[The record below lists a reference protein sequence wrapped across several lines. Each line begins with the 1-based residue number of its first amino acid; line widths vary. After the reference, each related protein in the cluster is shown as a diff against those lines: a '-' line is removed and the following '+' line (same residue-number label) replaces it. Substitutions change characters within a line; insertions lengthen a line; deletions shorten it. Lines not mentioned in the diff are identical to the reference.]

1 MSVFVLDKRK
11 KPLMPCSER
20 RARLLLERGR
30 AVVHRRYPF
39 AIRLKDRVG
48 GETQPVRVKLDPGS
62 KITGIAVVANEG
74 TNHPATVKTLVELA
88 HRGRQISETLT
99 ARRGFRRRRRSANL
113 RYRAARFDN
122 RRKPDGWLPPS
133 LQHRVDTCM
142 SWVER
147 LRRLAPLSGLAVE
160 RVRFDTQVLENP
172 GISGAAYQQGTL
184 LGYEVRE
191 YLLEKHGRH
200 CAYCGAVDV
209 PLNLDHVI
217 PRSRGGSNRAS
228 NLLPACIPCN
238 EEKGASSVEEFLA
251 GRSQV
256 LARIKAALKAPL
268 KDAAAVN
275 ASRQALWEALQDTG
289 LPIEASSG
297 GRTKFNRNRL
307 GVPKSHALDAACVGD
322 VENLTGWQK
331 PALEIKATGRGT
343 YCRTNVNASGFPR
356 GYRTR
361 VKVVN
366 GFQTGD
372 IVRADVAKGKRS
384 GIHLGRVAVRARGSF
399 KVGAVNDINWKYCRV
414 VQRADGY
421 GYGQRPHSPV
431 A

>member
-122 RRKPDGWLPPS
+122 RRKPEGWLPPS

-160 RVRFDTQVLENP
+160 RVRFDTQLLENP

-275 ASRQALWEALQDTG
+275 ATRWAREGRLTFTQWKGRNRKPKRLQLPILPALQRIINEST
-289 LPIEASSG
+289 
-297 GRTKFNRNRL
+297 
-307 GVPKSHALDAACVGD
+307 CGD
-322 VENLTGWQK
+322 MTFL
-331 PALEIKATGRGT
+331 
-343 YCRTNVNASGFPR
+343 VN
-356 GYRTR
+356 
-361 VKVVN
+361 
-366 GFQTGD
+366 D
-372 IVRADVAKGKRS
+372 
-384 GIHLGRVAVRARGSF
+384 LGRAFTDAGFGNKFRDWCDQAPRCTAHGL
-399 KVGAVNDINWKYCRV
+399 R
-414 VQRADGY
+414 
-421 GYGQRPHSPV
+421 
-431 A
+431 